1 LHLAEA
7 PACLLQNYLQ
17 KDARNIPKTKVGK
30 SFNVIFCR
38 DLTFNKLEGGIP
50 RDAKTCDFM

>member
-7 PACLLQNYLQ
+7 PACLLQKYFQ

-38 DLTFNKLEGGIP
+38 DFTFNKLEGGIP
-50 RDAKTCDFM
+50 RDAKTYDFM